1 MTEQKYGCNHCKVV
15 FTASKKNEGEDKSE
29 VKCPYCGGMYVQ
41 KLDSPGDVDSF
52 VRSMVYTGG

>member
-15 FTASKKNEGEDKSE
+15 FAAQNKDAREDKPE

-41 KLDSPGDVDSF
+41 RLDLPTDVDRF